1 MVVPYAKSV
10 DGQRPKLS
18 DRGVRRGTCTAG
30 GKVAVEAVAVTH
42 GGVRCSAWLGLVR
55 SATVHRLIAV
65 KLMLS
70 HLAVFQGELDPEAV
84 DAKS

>member
-1 MVVPYAKSV
+1 M
-10 DGQRPKLS
+10 
-18 DRGVRRGTCTAG
+18 
-30 GKVAVEAVAVTH
+30 EAVAVTH